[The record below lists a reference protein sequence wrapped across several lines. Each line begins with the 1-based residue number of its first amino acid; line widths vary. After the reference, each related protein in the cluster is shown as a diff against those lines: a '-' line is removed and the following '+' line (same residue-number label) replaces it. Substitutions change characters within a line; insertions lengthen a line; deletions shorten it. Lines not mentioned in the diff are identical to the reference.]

1 MSETRFAML
10 SGAVWSVVPHAVYV
24 AAGDP
29 PSPGSLLMST
39 PVGAVVGLVVA
50 RSLRSVPLT
59 GAIQIAV
66 VSLLS
71 LVAAVA
77 AFGAGMSALVFVRV
91 LLAGIDRSP
100 GTLIGIF
107 AMPLVYLWGLVATG
121 LIVVLWPLSA
131 LNHWWLG
138 RLRETVSRELTP

>member
-1 MSETRFAML
+1 MSETRFAIL
-10 SGAVWSVVPHAVYV
+10 SGAAWSVVPHAVYL
-24 AAGDP
+24 AAGDW
-29 PSPGSLLMST
+29 PSPVSLLMST
-39 PVGAVVGLVVA
+39 PVGAVVGLGVA

-71 LVAAVA
+71 LVAAIA
-77 AFGAGMSALVFVRV
+77 AFAAGMSALVFVKA
-91 LLAGIDRSP
+91 LLAGVDRSP

-107 AMPLVYLWGLVATG
+107 AMPLVFLWGLVATG
-121 LIVVLWPLSA
+121 LVVVLWPLSA

-138 RLRETVSRELTP
+138 RLRARTSPAN